1 MTLYDWASWL
11 IKNPKFSLSDD
22 WLTFL
27 VGVHSMGGGDSAQTF
42 WGIQKQTEYY
52 GEESR
57 VSGSLWA

>member
-1 MTLYDWASWL
+1 MLFINYEQRKSTYLIAMTLYDWASWL

-42 WGIQKQTEYY
+42 
-52 GEESR
+52 
-57 VSGSLWA
+57 